1 MQSNPVSLSG
11 NSKSKLS
18 LLLLA
23 IIGTFFALSIAI
35 LPSSSAESL
44 PVTQYSQLPLSS
56 SLTWNFVQG
65 TNAGNSYFTMEVTV
79 YGNSPPSH
87 VALTYSL
94 YYMPEGATT
103 FKDVQNHGASL
114 NYGNGVTSQ
123 SVSFTIPFK
132 GPGTYI
138 YVANFKDNSGKMVA
152 QSIVDPKIEPLW

>member
-65 TNAGNSYFTMEVTV
+65 TNTGNSYFTMEVTV

-94 YYMPEGATT
+94 YYMPEGA
-103 FKDVQNHGASL
+103 
-114 NYGNGVTSQ
+114 
-123 SVSFTIPFK
+123 
-132 GPGTYI
+132 
-138 YVANFKDNSGKMVA
+138 
-152 QSIVDPKIEPLW
+152 